1 MQFLSN
7 AVLLCSGKQDTCG
20 FVNHRFSDDFRGNEK
35 KTTSI
40 RSIIQVKFGNGSKLE
55 KTQVSS
61 NCWNEIAII
70 LDCFSGT

>member
-40 RSIIQVKFGNGSKLE
+40 RSIIQVKFGN
-55 KTQVSS
+55 
-61 NCWNEIAII
+61 
-70 LDCFSGT
+70 DP